1 MNALIELLASV
12 DHFSLEQMMTPYIV
26 TLRQSKLMA

>member
-12 DHFSLEQMMTPYIV
+12 DHFSLEQMMTPCSGRWCS
-26 TLRQSKLMA
+26 L

>member
-12 DHFSLEQMMTPYIV
+12 DHFSLEQMMAPYIV
-26 TLRQSKLMA
+26 DVDAA